1 MIWDIDGQEVVV
13 KIKDGGDVE
22 VIQWEEDKRI
32 ISVPA
37 LLSREEAAWALRSIV
52 RSASVLSDPVSSVDS
67 LELFD
72 KVWRL
77 KREPHVP
84 SPFIKGGIIYCKS
97 GKNTLT
103 SKQKE
108 AVREAL
114 YRQRLMDR
122 IGYWEER
129 FNVLVPQINV
139 RRITRYPFRL
149 CSRGTYITFDKK
161 LCDQSEE
168 LLDYCVCKAVL
179 LFANSP
185 GSERD
190 AVLKK
195 YFPSSAFLEKLIA
208 YAYGTDIRH

>member
-13 KIKDGGDVE
+13 NIKDGGDVE

-32 ISVPA
+32 IRVPA

-52 RSASVLSDPVSSVDS
+52 RSASVLSDPVLSVDS

-77 KREPHVP
+77 KRKPHVS
-84 SPFIKGGIIYCKS
+84 SPFINSGIIYCKS

-129 FNVLVPQINV
+129 FNVLVPQVNV

-179 LFANSP
+179 LFANSL

-190 AVLKK
+190 AVVKK
-195 YFPSSAFLEKLIA
+195 YFPSSAFLEKLIG